1 MSLEKKLAHLE
12 DKINRMIPLLDEE
25 KDPFAYL
32 SVVQDWTREQV
43 DLIFSLMEEVER
55 SPTKTSFSDFE
66 RRVANIIPGMNYE
79 MAEAIVVAF
88 QDNGEYPGAVRHLMK
103 RGMDIS

>member
-43 DLIFSLMEEVER
+43 DLIFSLMKE
-55 SPTKTSFSDFE
+55 
-66 RRVANIIPGMNYE
+66 
-79 MAEAIVVAF
+79 AEAVSDEDEFFRLRASCSKHHSC
-88 QDNGEYPGAVRHLMK
+88 NEL
-103 RGMDIS
+103 